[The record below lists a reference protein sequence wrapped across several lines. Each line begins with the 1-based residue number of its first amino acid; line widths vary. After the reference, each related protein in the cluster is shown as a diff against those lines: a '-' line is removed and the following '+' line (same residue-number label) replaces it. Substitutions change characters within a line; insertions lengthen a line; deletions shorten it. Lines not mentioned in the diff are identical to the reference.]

1 MQIMNSKAYYLK
13 NYSVRPRAKS
23 ESKHLPPLQQ

>member
-13 NYSVRPRAKS
+13 NYAVRPRAKS
-23 ESKHLPPLQQ
+23 ENKRLPALP